1 MKSKCTCP
9 DPKDAWPWITWHCNE
24 EVDRCQGGLLHHPKQ
39 KEEPSHEAI
48 IRCEKGMW
56 KIDQRIDC
64 PDPTKIWSGFNFEKN
79 STTNDRFRGY
89 CFACP
94 TDPDQNCSY
103 ENVTIE
109 CEMGKWTFNQ
119 PCME

>member
-48 IRCEKGMW
+48 IRCEKECGKLINVLIALIRRKFGLDFTLKRIAQQM
-56 KIDQRIDC
+56 IHLEDIVTLAQRIL
-64 PDPTKIWSGFNFEKN
+64 TKI
-79 STTNDRFRGY
+79 
-89 CFACP
+89 A
-94 TDPDQNCSY
+94 
-103 ENVTIE
+103 VTK
-109 CEMGKWTFNQ
+109 M
-119 PCME
+119 